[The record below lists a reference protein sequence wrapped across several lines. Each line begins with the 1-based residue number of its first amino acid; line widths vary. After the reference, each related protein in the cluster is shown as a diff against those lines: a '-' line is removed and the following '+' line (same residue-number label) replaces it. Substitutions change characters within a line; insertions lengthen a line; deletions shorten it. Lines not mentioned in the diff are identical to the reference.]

1 MRAGDL
7 FAWQV
12 QTQLAAGSAVLYF
25 FTGVVNNVPVRI
37 AIPPVPVDAN
47 GVASFSIP
55 SATTGTWTPA
65 RYQWVCFAFDLSGN
79 RTELGI
85 GKLLVDPDV
94 GGATPVDPRSNNE
107 KLLGNV
113 KCLLQNKALDD
124 VSMYKIGTREL
135 TKMTLKELTWWEGV
149 LEGRVRRERAR
160 RGEYVPSKTIGILFG
175 GR

>member
-12 QTQLAAGSAVLYF
+12 QTGLLPGTSVLYF
-25 FTGVVNNVPVRI
+25 LTGVVNNVPVRI
-37 AIPPVPVDAN
+37 AIPSVFTDAS
-47 GVASFSIP
+47 GVASFSVP

-65 RYQWVCFAFDLSGN
+65 RYQWVCFAVDSSGN

-94 GGATPVDPRSNNE
+94 GGAAPVDPRSNNE

-113 KCLLQNKALDD
+113 KCLLQGKALDD
-124 VSMYKIGTREL
+124 VIMYKIGTREL
-135 TKMTLKELTWWEGV
+135 TKMPIKELLYWEGI
-149 LEGRVRRERAR
+149 LEARVRRERAR
-160 RGEYVPSKTIGILFG
+160 RGEYVPTKTIGILFG